1 MNQLRQ
7 THWISDSESHHWP
20 RVFAALAML
29 FLWIAS
35 PAAAAYPPAGVDIFD
50 SMAAFRVSSTQL
62 GIPETSVVLVGPTTI
77 RRGSPYDPG
86 DGLVEID
93 TQIENMVL
101 FGTTAIGAV
110 TVKVIPPSPGKIKQ
124 KEPGVDFPANSWFD
138 VRVEVLVDSPFG
150 PVRLFSDPDTPVRLM
165 AMIDAIPPFG
175 SQYMPDGT
183 FPGVDL
189 LDESGQVV
197 GFLSH
202 IGHFVGQ
209 HPTFSVAPDG
219 PSSYDPADLLGRPT
233 APRIRA
239 SGLGLAAGDDVDG
252 VSYGL
257 DLIFPPLMDIR
268 FSVDENSVGR
278 VGSHVRREAD
288 KSPNEAHGDEFR
300 VTPFAQAGG
309 GSNVQELDE
318 TGDTAPPFPLQISDD
333 VDSLAEQP
341 PEFADGDG
349 DGVPERNVYFSL
361 AAGSPSLA
369 TLSASPADILVSSN
383 GGPPTIFIPHT
394 DLGLAADDD
403 IDAFCLTSTNRSV
416 LYSLAPGSV
425 SLGGGSAA
433 DTFLAVN
440 LPVAAPQVWFAA
452 ANLGLEPSDNVNALK
467 CHAGEIDEFQESKL
481 EFILVAGTETA
492 QISTDCQTGWQAGI
506 RDGRTGVGE
515 ARPVPFYLTSFQCNG
530 EFNGQPVEVTL
541 RGLDQFPNQFSAG
554 TIVDETDNGMLDIAP
569 WGDGEA
575 WMAGNLYLNINI
587 GEVTGL
593 HHPTGI
599 PIGGTITSKPPKAQI
614 ALGPIPSGPLT
625 ESGVG
630 QNVVT
635 NLFLEGGIPTPFAI
649 TQVTYIPDAR
659 PKPAV
664 ADGGFVDAAAGGA
677 PPSPGGLASLYG
689 TFDSDL
695 AIAQTIPLPRVLGDA
710 VQVRFVV
717 DNGQAAALNGGKK
730 QAATMELPAPLLFV
744 SPTQINLQI
753 PWEVDADAGTVT
765 AIVSVNGVDSDP
777 VELAIAPVSP
787 GVFTADFGPGR
798 AIAINPDGSLAQPV
812 GSLGNSRPAVPGE
825 TLQFLVT
832 GLGATNPPGIT
843 GPNSYDLDGNF
854 VRRDTVQQPTVLI
867 GGVEAPLVF
876 SGLSPEFVGVFQINA
891 TVPEGVTPGDA
902 VPLVIEIGGV
912 SSRDDVTMAV
922 GAAAN

>member
-1 MNQLRQ
+1 L
-7 THWISDSESHHWP
+7 
-20 RVFAALAML
+20 ALL
-29 FLWIAS
+29 LLWIAA
-35 PAAAAYPPAGVDIFD
+35 PAAAAYPPAGVDSFD
-50 SMAAFRVSSTQL
+50 SMGAFRVSSTQL
-62 GIPETSVVLVGPTTI
+62 GIAETSVVLVGPTTI
-77 RRGSPYDPG
+77 RRSAPYDPG

-101 FGTTAIGAV
+101 FGTTPIGAV
-110 TVKVIPPSPGKIKQ
+110 TVKVLPPSPGKIKQ

-138 VRVEVLVDSPFG
+138 IRVEVQIDSQFG
-150 PVRLFSDPDTPVRLM
+150 QFRLFSDPNTPIRLM

-175 SQYMPDGT
+175 SQYMPEGT

-209 HPTFSVAPDG
+209 HPTFSAAPDG

-239 SGLGLAAGDDVDG
+239 SDLGLAAGDDVNG

-257 DLIFPPLMDIR
+257 DLIFPPLMDVR

-278 VGSHVRREAD
+278 IGSHVRRESD
-288 KSPNEAHGDEFR
+288 KSPTQAHGDEFR

-318 TGDTAPPFPLQISDD
+318 DGDTAPPFPLQISDD

-341 PEFADGDG
+341 PEFADSDG
-349 DGVPERNVYFSL
+349 DGVPDRDIYFTL
-361 AAGSPSLA
+361 ANGSPSLA
-369 TLSASPADILVSSN
+369 TLGVAPSDILVTSN
-383 GGPPTIFIPHT
+383 GGPPTVFVDHT
-394 DLGLAADDD
+394 ELGLTPDDD
-403 IDAFCLTSTNRSV
+403 IDAFCLASTSRSM

-425 SLGGGSAA
+425 SLAGQSAA
-433 DTFLAVN
+433 DTFIVGS
-440 LPVAAPQVWFAA
+440 LPTTPLRWFAA
-452 ANLGLEPSDNVNALK
+452 ANLGLEASDNVNALK
-467 CHAGEIDEFQESKL
+467 CHSGEIDEFQQSKL
-481 EFILVAGTETA
+481 DFTLVAGTQT
-492 QISTDCQTGWQAGI
+492 QQVSTTCRSGWQVGI
-506 RDGRTGVGE
+506 KDGRTGMGE
-515 ARPVPFYLTSFQCNG
+515 TRGVPVYFTSLYCNG
-530 EFNGQPVEVTL
+530 EFSDGPVEVML
-541 RGLDQFPNQFSAG
+541 RRDDQFPNMLSSGQIF
-554 TIVDETDNGMLDIAP
+554 DNTDDGLLNVAP

-575 WMAGNLYLNINI
+575 TLQGNLFLNLAL

-599 PIGGTITSKPPKAQI
+599 PIMGIITSKPPKTGEAIGTVSSSLTADGVAQ
-614 ALGPIPSGPLT
+614 AGAT
-625 ESGVG
+625 A
-630 QNVVT
+630 
-635 NLFLEGGIPTPFAI
+635 LFLEGGVATPFSI
-649 TQVTYIPDAR
+649 SNVTYTPDAR
-659 PKPAV
+659 TIPTV
-664 ADGGFVDAAAGGA
+664 ADGGFVEAAGGGD

-689 TFDSDL
+689 TFDTEL
-695 AIAQTIPLPRVLGDA
+695 AIAQAIPLPRTLGDA

-717 DNGQAAALNGGKK
+717 DSAGQAAALNGANK
-730 QAATMELPAPLLFV
+730 QAATIELPAPLLFV
-744 SPTQINLQI
+744 SSTQINLQI

-765 AIVSVNGVDSDP
+765 VIVSVNGVDSDP
-777 VELAIAPVSP
+777 VELAVGPVSP

-843 GPNSYDLDGNF
+843 GPNSFDLDGNF

-876 SGLSPEFVGVFQINA
+876 SGLSPEFVGVFQNNA
-891 TVPEGVTPGDA
+891 TVPDGVTPGGE

-922 GAAAN
+922 AAGN